1 MYLLDTNIFIEL
13 LLEQEKAEDVR
24 KFLINHDPCELYI
37 TEFSFYSIG
46 IILLKLN
53 QKELLQK
60 FIKDT
65 FYNSGI
71 NLVRLKPTEIEQLII
86 VAGRFNFDFDDAYQY
101 LIAEKYDLT
110 IISFDSDFDRTEQG
124 RKTPA
129 DILKT

>member
-46 IILLKLN
+46 IILLKLK
-53 QKELLQK
+53 QKELLHK

-65 FYNSGI
+65 FYNSEI
-71 NLVRLKPTEIEQLII
+71 NLVRLKPPEIERVII
-86 VAGRFNFDFDDAYQY
+86 VAEQFNFDFDDAYQY
-101 LIAEKYDLT
+101 VTAEKYRLT
-110 IISFDSDFDRTEQG
+110 LVSFDTDFDRTERG

-129 DILKT
+129 EIIEK

>member
-46 IILLKLN
+46 IILLKLK

-65 FYNSGI
+65 FYNSEI
-71 NLVRLKPTEIEQLII
+71 NLVRLRPLEVEQL
-86 VAGRFNFDFDDAYQY
+86 V
-101 LIAEKYDLT
+101 T
-110 IISFDSDFDRTEQG
+110 I
-124 RKTPA
+124 
-129 DILKT
+129 

>member
-37 TEFSFYSIG
+37 T
-46 IILLKLN
+46 
-53 QKELLQK
+53 
-60 FIKDT
+60 
-65 FYNSGI
+65 
-71 NLVRLKPTEIEQLII
+71 
-86 VAGRFNFDFDDAYQY
+86 GRFNFDFDDAYQY